1 MIRPIPYRRKLVSL
15 ATAAVTAALA
25 HTAVAQDQVIEE
37 VIITGSFI
45 KGAATDA
52 PSPVSVIDR
61 DNLLQQGSPSTVDI
75 VANLPFSS
83 GTENQT
89 NQFASGNTAGTANIN
104 LRGLGLSRTLVL
116 MNGRRLVTAAAQA
129 NDGSAFVDINTIPAL
144 AINRIEV
151 LKDGA
156 AATYGSDAVAGVANF
171 NTRSDFVGVEISG
184 SYQDI
189 DGSDGDYDLGG
200 IWGIEGDKFNLVT
213 SVGYRARTELPN
225 SERLSDVRP
234 RVDTLS
240 AAESGNA
247 VLTFIRAEEGLV
259 LGGQSTTGN
268 PAAFLPIP
276 FGSLE
281 PDGTVSEETTAQL
294 RIGPLGAVI
303 GPAAGGLRTNF
314 VRDPE
319 CVAAG
324 GLIASA
330 NRCGFDFINFSN
342 SIEEE
347 EHIQLFSE
355 LTYDINDSTTL
366 FGEVLYANSDVPE
379 WKTSPSYPPQL
390 ETDTNRYIPPDS
402 PALLDFVANYPGIKV
417 GGAGGPFDGAVEFPA
432 DFSGGAIFVGRPV
445 GVTGPAEVGSR
456 EHTTF
461 RFLAGLEGEFG
472 GGATY
477 TTSLIYSENKSES
490 STIDNLT
497 DNLKAA
503 LEGFGGPDCSGDTAG
518 ANGCE
523 YYNPFS
529 SAIEGTPN
537 YDPELAN
544 SQGLLNW
551 MKTPLE
557 VELTSTLTV
566 FEFIMSDDLWD
577 MENGSVGYAAG
588 FQYRDEEVETEY
600 NDVAN
605 IEISPGGLDTTGNP
619 EGEFTFLRGGNNGS
633 VDQDVF
639 AVFGELAIPL
649 AENID
654 VQLAVRYED
663 YGGQIGDTIDPK
675 LAVRWDLT
683 DMVTIRS
690 SASTTFRAPSLNQ
703 TTGNSTALEF
713 IGRELLFKA
722 VDRAG
727 NPDLD
732 AETAN
737 TFNFGVILS
746 PMENLSL
753 SLDYWLFDFTD
764 AIVREDP
771 NALVT
776 QVATENGN
784 VVCGVTDAIVCDVS
798 GTTIARINTGYVNGP
813 DIETDGLDFNANYAF
828 EGLGGY
834 WDLNMDVSYVLNYD
848 VDEFQGK
855 EAFDAVGSQNAATFV
870 RPIQEVKGNVSV
882 NYSLENHNVRLGASY
897 IDDYT
902 DNFTDSLIGTSF
914 ADTAY
919 DRTVE
924 SNTVYNLYY
933 TFRFREGDSSISA
946 SVVNLTDEDAPYMR
960 ESLRY
965 DAQTHN
971 AFGRIFKVGF
981 THKF

>member
-1 MIRPIPYRRKLVSL
+1 MIRPVPHGRKLVSL
-15 ATAAVTAALA
+15 AIAAVTATLGHSALA
-25 HTAVAQDQVIEE
+25 QDEMLEE
-37 VIITGSFI
+37 VIVTGSFI

-61 DNLLQQGSPSTVDI
+61 ENLLQQGSPSTVDI

-144 AINRIEV
+144 AVNRIEV

-171 NTRSDFVGVEISG
+171 NTRHNFVGVEVSG
-184 SYQDI
+184 SFQDI
-189 DGSDGDYDLGG
+189 EGSDGDYDLGG
-200 IWGIEGDKFNLVT
+200 IWGIEGDRFNLVT
-213 SVGYRARTELPN
+213 SFGYRVRSELPN
-225 SERLSDVRP
+225 TERLSEIKP
-234 RVDTLS
+234 RIDTLS

-247 VLTFIRAEEGLV
+247 SLLAIGMPDGLI
-259 LGGQSTTGN
+259 LGGQSSTGN
-268 PAAFLPIP
+268 PGAFIP
-276 FGSLE
+276 LAMN
-281 PDGTVSEETTAQL
+281 PDGSIQEPTRV
-294 RIGPLGAVI
+294 
-303 GPAAGGLRTNF
+303 GGGIRANY

-324 GLIASA
+324 GVIQSA
-330 NRCGFDFINFSN
+330 NRCGYDFINYSN

-347 EHIQLFSE
+347 EHIQFFSE
-355 LTYDINDSTTL
+355 GTFAINDSTTF
-366 FGEVLYANSDVPE
+366 FGELLYANSDVPQ
-379 WKTSPSYPPQL
+379 WKTSPSYPPVL
-390 ETDTNRYIPPDS
+390 ETDTNRYIPADS
-402 PALLDFVANYPGIKV
+402 PALLDFLSNYPDIMT
-417 GGAGGPFDGAVEFPA
+417 GGAGAPFDAFFPSTPA
-432 DFSGGAIFVGRPV
+432 DFSGGAVFVGRPIA
-445 GVTGPAEVGSR
+445 VTGPSEVGSR
-456 EHTTF
+456 EHTTY
-461 RFLAGLEGEFG
+461 RAMVGLEGEFD
-472 GGATY
+472 GGASY
-477 TTSLIYSENKSES
+477 TTSLIYSENTSES

-497 DNLKAA
+497 NNLRDA
-503 LEGFGGPDCSGDTAG
+503 LLGFGGPDCSGTTAG

-523 YYNPFS
+523 YFNPFS
-529 SAIEGTPN
+529 SAIPGTVN
-537 YDPELAN
+537 YDASLAN
-544 SQGLLNW
+544 SQELLSW
-551 MKTPLE
+551 MKAPLE
-557 VELTSTLTV
+557 TELTSSLAV
-566 FEFIMSDDLWD
+566 FEAIVSDELWE
-577 MENGSVGYAAG
+577 MKNGAVAYAAG
-588 FQYRDEEVETEY
+588 VQYRYEEVETEF
-600 NDVAN
+600 NDVGN
-605 IEISPGGLDTTGNP
+605 IALNPGDIDSTGNP
-619 EGEFTFLRGGNNGS
+619 TGAFTFLRGGNNTA
-633 VDQDVF
+633 VDQDVY

-654 VQLAVRYED
+654 VQLAVRYEN

-675 LAVRWDLT
+675 IAVRWDLT
-683 DMVTIRS
+683 DMVTLRS

-727 NPDLD
+727 NPNLE
-732 AETAN
+732 AETAT

-753 SLDYWLFDFTD
+753 SLDYYLFDFTD
-764 AIVREDP
+764 PVVREDP

-776 QVATENGN
+776 QVSSENDG
-784 VVCGVTDAIVCDVS
+784 VVCGVSDDISCDS
-798 GTTIARINTGYVNGP
+798 DGGTIARISTDYVNGP
-813 DIETDGLDFNANYAF
+813 DIETDGLDFNLNYAF
-828 EGLGGY
+828 EGLGGF
-834 WDLNMDVSYVLNYD
+834 WDLNMDASYVLNYD
-848 VDEFQGK
+848 VGAFQGN
-855 EAFDAVGSQNAATFV
+855 EAFDAVGRQNAATFV
-870 RPIQEVKGNVSV
+870 RPIQQVKGNVSI
-882 NYSLENHNVRLGASY
+882 NYNVENHNLRLGAAY
-897 IDDYT
+897 IDDYIDNAT
-902 DNFTDSLIGTSF
+902 DVLKGTPF

-919 DRTVE
+919 ERTVE

-933 TFRFREGDSSISA
+933 TYSLRNGGSSISA

-960 ESLRY
+960 ADLRY

>member
-1 MIRPIPYRRKLVSL
+1 MITKVPYKRKIVSL
-15 ATAAVTAALA
+15 AVAAITAALG
-25 HTAVAQDQVIEE
+25 HTALAQDQVIEE

-61 DNLLQQGSPSTVDI
+61 ENLLQQGSPSTVDI

-144 AINRIEV
+144 AVQRIEV

-171 NTRSDFVGVEISG
+171 NTRSNFVGVEISG

-200 IWGIEGDKFNLVT
+200 IWGIEGDNFNVVT
-213 SVGYRARTELPN
+213 SVGYRKRTELPN
-225 SERLSDVRP
+225 SERLSEVKP

-240 AAESGNA
+240 SAESGNTS
-247 VLTFIRAEEGLV
+247 LDSIRVPDGLV
-259 LGGQSTTGN
+259 LFGQSSTGN
-268 PAAFLPIP
+268 PGAFIPLAMNEDGSIQEPIRAN
-276 FGSLE
+276 G
-281 PDGTVSEETTAQL
+281 
-294 RIGPLGAVI
+294 GA
-303 GPAAGGLRTNF
+303 RSNY

-319 CVAAG
+319 CEAAG
-324 GLIASA
+324 GVNSSA
-330 NRCGFDFINFSN
+330 NRCGYDFINFSN

-347 EHIQLFSE
+347 EHLQFFSE
-355 LTYDINDSTTL
+355 GSFQINDSTSL
-366 FGEVLYANSDVPE
+366 FGEVMFANSDVPE
-379 WKTSPSYPPQL
+379 WKTSPSYPPVL
-390 ETDTNRYIPPDS
+390 ETDTNRYVPPDS
-402 PALLDFVANYPGIKV
+402 PALLDFVANYPGITE
-417 GGAGGPFDGAVEFPA
+417 GGIGGPFDGILEPPA
-432 DFSGGAIFVGRPV
+432 DFSGGAVFVGRPV
-445 GVTGPAEVGSR
+445 AVTGPSEVGSR

-461 RFLAGLEGEFG
+461 RILAGLEGEFS

-477 TTSLIYSENKSES
+477 TTSLIYSENKTES

-497 DNLKAA
+497 DNLQAA
-503 LEGFGGPDCSGDTAG
+503 LLGFGGSNCSGTTAG

-523 YYNPFS
+523 YFNPFS
-529 SAIEGTPN
+529 SAIPGTQN

-566 FEFIMSDDLWD
+566 FEFIMSDELWD
-577 MENGSVGYAAG
+577 MENGAVGYAAG
-588 FQYRDEEVETEY
+588 FQYRDEEFETEF
-600 NDVAN
+600 NDIGNLALN
-605 IEISPGGLDTTGNP
+605 PGDIDSTGNP
-619 EGEFTFLRGGNNGS
+619 SGAFTFLRGGTNGT

-649 AENID
+649 AQNID

-663 YGGQIGDTIDPK
+663 YGSQIGDTIDPK
-675 LAVRWDLT
+675 IAVRWDLT
-683 DMVTIRS
+683 DTVTLRS

-703 TTGNSTALEF
+703 TTGQSTALEF

-722 VDRAG
+722 VDRTG
-727 NPDLD
+727 NANLD
-732 AETAN
+732 AETAT
-737 TFNFGVILS
+737 TFNFGVILT

-753 SLDYWLFDFTD
+753 SLDYYLFNFEDPV
-764 AIVREDP
+764 VREDP

-776 QVATENGN
+776 QVANENDGA
-784 VVCGVTDAIVCDVS
+784 VCGVTDTIICDS
-798 GTTIARINTGYVNGP
+798 DGGTIARISTNYVNGP
-813 DIETDGLDFNANYAF
+813 DIETDGLDFNLNYAF
-828 EGLGGY
+828 EGLGGF
-834 WDLNMDVSYVLNYD
+834 WDLNLDASYVLNYD
-848 VDEFQGK
+848 VDAFQGN
-855 EAFDAVGSQNAATFV
+855 EEFDAVGRLNSATFV
-870 RPIQEVKGNVSV
+870 RPIQELKGNVSI
-882 NYSLENHNVRLGASY
+882 NYNLEKHNVRLGASY
-897 IDDYT
+897 IDDYIDNAT
-902 DNFTDSLIGTSF
+902 DVLKGTVF

-919 DRTVE
+919 ERKVD
-924 SNTVYNLYY
+924 SNTIFNLYY
-933 TFRFREGDSSISA
+933 TYMLNEGNSTISA
-946 SVVNLTDEDAPYMR
+946 SMVNLTDEDAPYVR
-960 ESLRY
+960 SDLRY

-981 THKF
+981 THTF